1 MKLSIK
7 NGVSLLGVQ
16 PVMMLAAVV
25 VSHVYE
31 ALNNADCIITSG
43 TEGKHRDHSHHRKG
57 LALDFR
63 IRNVRQGWHVTLQ
76 QRTQQALG
84 SEFQVVLSSNCIHVE
99 FDPK

>member
-7 NGVSLLGVQ
+7 DGVSLLGVQ
-16 PVMMLAAVV
+16 PQMMLAAVV
-25 VSHVYE
+25 VAGIYDN
-31 ALNNADCIITSG
+31 LNNAECVITSG
-43 TEGKHRDHSHHRKG
+43 TEGNHMDHSHHLKG

-76 QRTQQALG
+76 QQVQKALG
-84 SEFQVVLSSNCIHVE
+84 SEFQVSLSSINLHVE